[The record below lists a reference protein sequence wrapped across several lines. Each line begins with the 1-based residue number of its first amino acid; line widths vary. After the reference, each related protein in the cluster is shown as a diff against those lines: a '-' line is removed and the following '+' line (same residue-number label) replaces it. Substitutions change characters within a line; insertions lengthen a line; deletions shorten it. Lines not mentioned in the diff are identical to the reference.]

1 VGVRAGGVGDGDTGG
16 GVREGF
22 LGMVVGGGILEEL
35 EESSDRTVTMPGSPL
50 LQSEYLFGV

>member
-1 VGVRAGGVGDGDTGG
+1 VGERAGGVGDGDTGG

-22 LGMVVGGGILEEL
+22 LGMMVGGGILEES

-50 LQSEYLFGV
+50 L